1 MKSQIYHAPLGEG
14 INRAWVTLEKLT
26 DDDSDDSGW
35 EWIKRAAVGVGFVVF
50 VMAVFAF
57 LMCVLNPA

>member
-26 DDDSDDSGW
+26 DDGDIGAGYI
-35 EWIKRAAVGVGFVVF
+35 IKATLFLLTLAAVT
-50 VMAVFAF
+50 AF
-57 LMCVLNPA
+57 LLMAFNPA

>member
-26 DDDSDDSGW
+26 DDGDVGAEHIVKATLFLLSL
-35 EWIKRAAVGVGFVVF
+35 AAVTACLLIVF
-50 VMAVFAF
+50 
-57 LMCVLNPA
+57 NPA